1 MFRPEI
7 EFRGEIDMEYL
18 KIVLRLIHILSGVF
32 WVGGAFFL
40 GFFVNPSIQATAESG
55 QKFMAH
61 LMTKS
66 GLTLRITIAAFLTV
80 LAGGWLYWIDSGGL
94 TSVWIHSATGWG
106 FGIGGIFGIVGLIF
120 GSMVGKYSSTLGEI
134 ASQIEGKP
142 TPEQIS
148 QIQEVQ
154 KKLKSVS
161 TIDTIALILSLIC
174 MATARYW

>member
-1 MFRPEI
+1 
-7 EFRGEIDMEYL
+7 MEYL

-66 GLTLRITIAAFLTV
+66 GLTFRITIAAFLTV

-106 FGIGGIFGIVGLIF
+106 FGIGGIFGIVGSHLRLD
-120 GSMVGKYSSTLGEI
+120 G
-134 ASQIEGKP
+134 
-142 TPEQIS
+142 
-148 QIQEVQ
+148 
-154 KKLKSVS
+154 
-161 TIDTIALILSLIC
+161 
-174 MATARYW
+174 W